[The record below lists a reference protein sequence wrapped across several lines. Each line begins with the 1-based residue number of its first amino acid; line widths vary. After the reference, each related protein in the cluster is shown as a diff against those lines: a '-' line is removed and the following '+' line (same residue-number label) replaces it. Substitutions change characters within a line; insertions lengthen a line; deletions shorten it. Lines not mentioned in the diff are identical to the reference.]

1 MSTLRI
7 RFRFNQQSGKASV
20 EPGGKHF
27 GNFSRVLVQQVAVQ
41 YGSRTLGLIRD
52 HIESQIQTDVQ
63 RELDNMARLLMS
75 HVVGVSG
82 RNSGPTGALGT
93 VAPESEEMRDLGL
106 QVKNVSL
113 RGLVRDGWTPRSP
126 YYLKWRSRHD
136 GNTAWFR
143 RHSPGRLDALRS
155 GQTWSAAFGGI
166 AVTVLKHTDLNQ
178 GEQWRLGGNPH
189 TVPFRPTI
197 QPFLGYFLTRAMPNA
212 VFKRIEQGFSNQRWK
227 WTDVGGAGRTAKSQ
241 RTLQATAVHHRS
253 CSPPQGQGA
262 PVSNRTHRSFT
273 LRVEIPVLPRARRE
287 GPAEGIPLNQLA
299 NRLLRLG
306 LDKHISLDSALR
318 ALLLDKIVQ
327 TERSRRC
334 RHDRRA
340 TAGGMERPPLS
351 LHSEARGRHRAH
363 GQDELWLFTRIWQRL
378 VPDPVGHRR
387 YDRGRPVH
395 PRLYHPAL
403 HVPEKK
409 IIKDLDTELPDELG
423 STIPMR

>member
-178 GEQWRLGGNPH
+178 GEQSFNMLKLPYGNPGTRIGIATIRVAAMSRITPEMLPALAGGSLGNFGSNPQHAGLLSMLGDPIAWRLGGDPIR
-189 TVPFRPTI
+189 VPFRPTI
-197 QPFLGYFLTRAMPNA
+197 QPFLGFFLTRALPNA
-212 VFKRIEQGFSNQRWK
+212 VARRIEQGFSQSRWR
-227 WTDVGGAGRTAKSQ
+227 WEDIGSAGR
-241 RTLQATAVHHRS
+241 
-253 CSPPQGQGA
+253 
-262 PVSNRTHRSFT
+262 
-273 LRVEIPVLPRARRE
+273 
-287 GPAEGIPLNQLA
+287 
-299 NRLLRLG
+299 
-306 LDKHISLDSALR
+306 
-318 ALLLDKIVQ
+318 
-327 TERSRRC
+327 
-334 RHDRRA
+334 
-340 TAGGMERPPLS
+340 
-351 LHSEARGRHRAH
+351 RG
-363 GQDELWLFTRIWQRL
+363 
-378 VPDPVGHRR
+378 
-387 YDRGRPVH
+387 
-395 PRLYHPAL
+395 
-403 HVPEKK
+403 
-409 IIKDLDTELPDELG
+409 
-423 STIPMR
+423 